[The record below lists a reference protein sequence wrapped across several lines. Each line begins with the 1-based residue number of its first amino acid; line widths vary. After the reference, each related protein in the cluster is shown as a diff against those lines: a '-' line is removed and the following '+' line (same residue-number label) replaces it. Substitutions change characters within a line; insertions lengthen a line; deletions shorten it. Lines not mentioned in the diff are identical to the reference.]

1 MPSSSLGSLSDY
13 IDQLLEAICVVDAN
27 GHFLYLSS
35 GCERIF
41 GYKSTEMIGRP
52 MIELVHPDDRERT
65 LLAASEI
72 MSGDQKIDFEN
83 RYIRKDGQIAYIQ
96 WSARWSEEQK
106 VRVAVARDITKHKQ
120 LLEQLQHIAFYDPL
134 TQLPNR
140 ALFEDRLQQSLAR
153 ARREKG
159 MLALCFVDLDKFK
172 EVNDQ
177 YGHAAGDLCLKKVAE
192 LLLHSVRETDTVAR
206 LGGDEFVIVMDAV
219 TDQAAVLSILQ
230 NLFTKLQLPFLFEQH
245 SLQLSASIGIAF
257 FPQHGQDQAS
267 LLAAADRA
275 MYKAKHAG
283 GNQLCCATELLDSA
297 GKIFG

>member
-1 MPSSSLGSLSDY
+1 MPSPSLASLSDY

-27 GHFLYLSS
+27 GCFLYLSS

-41 GYKSTEMIGRP
+41 GYTSEEMIGQP
-52 MIELVHPDDRERT
+52 MIELVHPDDKERT

-72 MSGDQKIDFEN
+72 MAGDHKIDFEN

-96 WSARWSEEQK
+96 WSARLSDDQK

-120 LLEQLQHIAFYDPL
+120 LLAQLQHIAFYDPL

-153 ARREKG
+153 ARREQG

-172 EVNDQ
+172 EVNDRH
-177 YGHAAGDLCLKKVAE
+177 GHAAGDLYLQTVAE
-192 LLLHSVRETDTVAR
+192 RLLYSMRETDTVAR
-206 LGGDEFVIVMDAV
+206 LGGDEFVIIMDAV
-219 TDQAAVLSILQ
+219 TEQSDVVNSLQ
-230 NLFTKLQLPFLFEQH
+230 HLLVKLQQPFLYGQH
-245 SLQLSASIGIAF
+245 RLNLSASIGIAL
-257 FPQHGQDQAS
+257 FPDHGQEQAS

-283 GNQLCCATELLDSA
+283 GNQLYVATELRQI
-297 GKIFG
+297 GEKNYG